1 MENKRSNTHRK
12 WLLIFLDQDK
22 SFNKVEIT
30 YWRRDFVLKE
40 EKSVKMLDFIGQ
52 KGLKMIPRPIFVKKD
67 QIIDRTLKTGNLSSP
82 IHDHLF
88 MLGKMCSKILLLDE
102 NRKMPV
108 FAVDC
113 SKYKPKIQKALFEEA
128 KKMLHFGSIRIWR
141 LLAISKE
148 NHGLILV
155 FEDIVHGSLMD
166 HVRQQKRNDSELKK
180 FALQMAEGL
189 RYLEKFNFIHHPE
202 LVSTD
207 DGHDELD
214 KCRWTAP
221 ECLFSVSHE
230 PTEKYDLISMV
241 FTFGN
246 CLFSMFH
253 GGFLPFEDE
262 SSQNIKNREWRMKNF
277 PIPEIEL
284 MPKEIIESR
293 GRRKLFLTICRKWG
307 SDRFFSAFFPT
318 TANFTRM
325 RLKEILHIS
334 DVVYASI
341 VVYAF
346 KKECEKERDRLC

>member
-40 EKSVKMLDFIGQ
+40 EKTVKLLDFIEQ

-67 QIIDRTLKTGNLSSP
+67 QIIDRTLKTGNLSHP
-82 IHDHLF
+82 IHDHL
-88 MLGKMCSKILLLDE
+88 
-102 NRKMPV
+102 
-108 FAVDC
+108 
-113 SKYKPKIQKALFEEA
+113 
-128 KKMLHFGSIRIWR
+128 RIWR

-148 NHGLILV
+148 NHGLILI

-166 HVRQQKRNDSELKK
+166 HVRQQKRSDLELKK

-189 RYLEKFNFIHHPE
+189 RYLEKFNFVHHRLSLECFFLTFSFNVKLAIYGFDEAE

-207 DGHDELD
+207 DGHDDLD

-221 ECLFSVSHE
+221 ECLFSDSHE
-230 PTEKYDLISMV
+230 SPEKYDLISMV

-253 GGFLPFEDE
+253 GAFLPFEDE

-277 PIPEIEL
+277 PIPENEL
-284 MPKEIIESR
+284 MPKEIIEICQNCWEID
-293 GRRKLFLTICRKWG
+293 RKLR
-307 SDRFFSAFFPT
+307 PT
-318 TANFTRM
+318 FKE
-325 RLKEILHIS
+325 LKQKLRRI
-334 DVVYASI
+334 
-341 VVYAF
+341 
-346 KKECEKERDRLC
+346 